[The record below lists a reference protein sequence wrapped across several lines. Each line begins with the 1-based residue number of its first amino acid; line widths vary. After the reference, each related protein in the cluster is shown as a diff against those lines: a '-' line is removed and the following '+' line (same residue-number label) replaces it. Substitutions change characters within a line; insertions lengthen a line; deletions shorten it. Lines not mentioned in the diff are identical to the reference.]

1 MSTNQTLP
9 TSHDVTNA
17 VAVAAA
23 SEEPQDTDF
32 SHVSNYEIFYIFSNN
47 DLFLIFFFFF
57 FYFNR
62 NRDKDNPM
70 IMTQLQRVVF
80 QVKEEKDRVKHI
92 I

>member
-23 SEEPQDTDF
+23 SEEPQDTVF

-47 DLFLIFFFFF
+47 EFFLTFFF

-62 NRDKDNPM
+62 NMVKENPM

-80 QVKEEKDRVKHI
+80 QVKEEKDRVKPI